1 LGGFFLF
8 IPIFLNE
15 FRAPR
20 EAKEYDGKKYI
31 NEGGRKAMLKTKKIV
46 SLLLLA
52 ILLTLAAGCG
62 NSPAS
67 TSTTEPPA
75 TAQQKPEVPKST
87 ELKTVKF
94 SEVIRSIFYAPHYIA
109 MQKGFFK
116 EEGLNVDMNT
126 AQGSDKGA
134 ASLIAGTAD
143 ISLIGPETAIY
154 IYNQKGEKT
163 LKIFHQLTMRDGSFL
178 LSRNKADAFKWSDL
192 EGKTV
197 LGWRPGSSPQMVLNS
212 KLNQDKIKA
221 DVTTN
226 IASTAMAGAF
236 TSGKGDF
243 IQVYEPIAS
252 TLEKEGKANYVAS
265 VGEAFGPY
273 PETSY
278 VATSDFMKS
287 NPETIQKFVNAVVK
301 GTKWLSTATDN
312 EIAEALTPFFDGTPK
327 DVIIQS
333 INRYKKQDTWPVVPE
348 LTAEHF
354 ETLQKVLIENGV
366 LKPEQKIANMSDIVD
381 MSFVKSSEKAGK

>member
-1 LGGFFLF
+1 VGHVT
-8 IPIFLNE
+8 
-15 FRAPR
+15 
-20 EAKEYDGKKYI
+20 EAKNEYI
-31 NEGGRKAMLKTKKIV
+31 NEGGRKAMLKTKKMV

-52 ILLTLAAGCG
+52 LLLMFAAGCG
-62 NSPAS
+62 SSPAS

-75 TAQQKPEVPKST
+75 AAPTMSKPST

-134 ASLIAGTAD
+134 AALIAGTAD
-143 ISLIGPETAIY
+143 VSLIGPETAIY
-154 IYNQKGEKT
+154 IYNQHGEKT
-163 LKIFHQLTMRDGSFL
+163 LKVFHQLTMRDGSFL
-178 LSRNKADAFKWSDL
+178 LSRNKVDAFKWSDL

-197 LGWRPGSSPQMVLNS
+197 LGWRPGSSPQMVMNS

-221 DVTTN
+221 DVITN

-301 GTKWLSTATDN
+301 GTKWLRSASDD